1 MIATLRRLLLVG
13 AAAISL
19 SSPGLAQVSAD
30 VSKAMS
36 QARAAYDRAD
46 YAEAVRW
53 YRLAADQGGADAQSI
68 LGSMYKIGKG
78 VPQNYAEA
86 LRWYRLAADQG
97 EMFSQSSLG
106 YMYDLGQGVP
116 ENDAEA
122 NRWYRLAADQGEQ
135 LAQYYLGVNY
145 VLGQGV
151 PQNYIE
157 GYKWLNLAAAQGE
170 ADAAKARDEVRAE
183 MTPAQVAEGQRLSAA
198 WKPK

>member
-1 MIATLRRLLLVG
+1 MIATLRRLLLVC

-30 VSKAMS
+30 ISKAMS

-53 YRLAADQGGADAQSI
+53 YRLAADQGDAMAQGI
-68 LGSMYKIGKG
+68 LGSMYEIGKGVPENDAEALRWYRLAADQGLVFAQTGMGGMYRYGRG

-97 EMFSQSSLG
+97 EVTAQNALG
-106 YMYDLGQGVP
+106 SMYVEGI
-116 ENDAEA
+116 
-122 NRWYRLAADQGEQ
+122 
-135 LAQYYLGVNY
+135 
-145 VLGQGV
+145 GV

-157 GYKWLNLAAAQGE
+157 GYKWLTLAAAQGD
-170 ADAAKARDEVRAE
+170 ADDAEARDAVRAK
-183 MTPAQVAEGQRLSAA
+183 MTPAQIA
-198 WKPK
+198 